1 MGGPTGATGQLETPW
16 VQALTACCGVEPIN
30 LFQQL
35 PEYDNHDEFQESG
48 LYLFTNA
55 LNAAVAGN
63 LTQKLKPIFHDIYNV
78 EFRSKVANNKSFQ
91 AVSSKRC
98 SCRYNYTGEET
109 QLLYRRGGNIC
120 SLQPPSVTRFFDDIF
135 SVFEEWSEG
144 AYSMISRG
152 QNLRCFCELL
162 FPTY

>member
-1 MGGPTGATGQLETPW
+1 MGGPIGATGQLETPW

-48 LYLFTNA
+48 LYLFPSA

-63 LTQKLKPIFHDIYNV
+63 LTEQLEPIFDDICNA

-91 AVSSKRC
+91 AVSSKTTIPEKKTNFC
-98 SCRYNYTGEET
+98 IAAEAMFV
-109 QLLYRRGGNIC
+109 LC
-120 SLQPPSVTRFFDDIF
+120 SLH
-135 SVFEEWSEG
+135 
-144 AYSMISRG
+144 
-152 QNLRCFCELL
+152 L
-162 FPTY
+162 